1 MTYDPNLNRDRPDLA
16 TPPAQAPRS
25 GNWTWAAIGA
35 VVLLAIAAWV
45 MMSGPTTDPAT
56 TTLTPPAATDTAP
69 AQPAAPTTSATPPAT
84 DAAPATPGADT
95 TKP

>member
-16 TPPAQAPRS
+16 TPPAQAPRG

-35 VVLLAIAAWV
+35 VVILAIAAWV
-45 MMSGPTTDPAT
+45 MMSGPATDPAT
-56 TTLTPPAATDTAP
+56 TTLTPPAASDTAP

-84 DAAPATPGADT
+84 DAAPAAPGTDAP
-95 TKP
+95 KP

>member
-35 VVLLAIAAWV
+35 VVILAIAAWV
-45 MMSGPTTDPAT
+45 MMSGPATDPAT
-56 TTLTPPAATDTAP
+56 TTLTPPAATETAP

-84 DAAPATPGADT
+84 DAAPAAPGTDT